1 MANTDDLRDEL
12 LILVG
17 FMLTSARG
25 LVDEPKSY
33 GPSRLLDAAGR
44 VLDTMEEHA
53 MLHQSLQEIKAQI
66 DDERFGP
73 MDDEGFVARLDDLA
87 VNWTESI
94 ADML

>member
-1 MANTDDLRDEL
+1 VTTEYLRDEL
-12 LILVG
+12 LLLVG

-25 LVDEPKSY
+25 LVEEPKSY
-33 GPSRLLDAAGR
+33 GPSRLLDAAVR
-44 VLDTMEEHA
+44 VLDTMDEQI
-53 MLHQSLQEIKAQI
+53 MLDQSLQEIKAQI

-94 ADML
+94 ADMF

>member
-1 MANTDDLRDEL
+1 VTTEDLRDEL
-12 LILVG
+12 LLLVG

-25 LVDEPKSY
+25 LVEEPKSY

-44 VLDTMEEHA
+44 VLDTMDEQS
-53 MLHQSLQEIKAQI
+53 MLDQSLQEIKAQI

-94 ADML
+94 ADMF

>member
-1 MANTDDLRDEL
+1 MTTEDLRDEL
-12 LILVG
+12 LLLVG

-25 LVDEPKSY
+25 LVEEPKSY

-44 VLDTMEEHA
+44 VLEMMEEHG
-53 MLHQSLQEIKAQI
+53 MLDQSLQEIKAQI

-94 ADML
+94 ADMF

>member
-1 MANTDDLRDEL
+1 VTTEDLRDEL
-12 LILVG
+12 LLLVW
-17 FMLTSARG
+17 FILTSARG
-25 LVDEPKSY
+25 LVEEPKSY

-44 VLDTMEEHA
+44 VLDTMEEHG
-53 MLHQSLQEIKAQI
+53 MLDQSLQEIKAQI

-94 ADML
+94 ADMF

>member
-1 MANTDDLRDEL
+1 VTTEDLRDDL
-12 LILVG
+12 LLLVG

-25 LVDEPKSY
+25 LVEEPKGY

-44 VLDTMEEHA
+44 VLDMMEEHG
-53 MLHQSLQEIKAQI
+53 MLDQSLQEIKAQI

-94 ADML
+94 ADKF

>member
-1 MANTDDLRDEL
+1 MTTEDLRDEL
-12 LILVG
+12 LLLVG
-17 FMLTSARG
+17 FMLTSAPG
-25 LVDEPKSY
+25 LVEEPKSY

-44 VLDTMEEHA
+44 VLDMMEEHG
-53 MLHQSLQEIKAQI
+53 MLDQSLQEIKAQI

-94 ADML
+94 ADMF

>member
-1 MANTDDLRDEL
+1 MTTEDLRDEL
-12 LILVG
+12 LLLVG

-25 LVDEPKSY
+25 LVEEPKSY

-44 VLDTMEEHA
+44 VLDTMDEQS
-53 MLHQSLQEIKAQI
+53 MLDQSLQEIKAQI

-94 ADML
+94 ADKF

>member
-1 MANTDDLRDEL
+1 MTTEDLRDEL
-12 LILVG
+12 LLLVG

-25 LVDEPKSY
+25 LVEEPKSY

-44 VLDTMEEHA
+44 VLDTMEEHG
-53 MLHQSLQEIKAQI
+53 MLDQSLREVKAQI

-94 ADML
+94 ADMF

>member
-1 MANTDDLRDEL
+1 MTTEVLRDEL
-12 LILVG
+12 LLLVG

-25 LVDEPKSY
+25 LVEEPKSY

-44 VLDTMEEHA
+44 VLDTMDEQS
-53 MLHQSLQEIKAQI
+53 MLDQSLQEIKAQI

-94 ADML
+94 ADKF

>member
-1 MANTDDLRDEL
+1 VTTEDLRDEL
-12 LILVG
+12 LLLVG

-25 LVDEPKSY
+25 LVEEPKSY

-44 VLDTMEEHA
+44 VLDTMEEHG
-53 MLHQSLQEIKAQI
+53 MLDQSLQEIKAQI

-94 ADML
+94 ADMF

>member
-1 MANTDDLRDEL
+1 VTTEDLRDEL
-12 LILVG
+12 LLLVG

-25 LVDEPKSY
+25 LVEEPKSY

-44 VLDTMEEHA
+44 VLDTMDEQS
-53 MLHQSLQEIKAQI
+53 MLDQSLQEIKAQI

-94 ADML
+94 ADKF

>member
-1 MANTDDLRDEL
+1 MTTEDLRDEL
-12 LILVG
+12 LLLVG

-25 LVDEPKSY
+25 LVEEPKSY

-44 VLDTMEEHA
+44 VLDTMDEQS
-53 MLHQSLQEIKAQI
+53 MLDQSLQEIKAQI

-94 ADML
+94 ADMF

>member
-1 MANTDDLRDEL
+1 VTTEVLRDEL
-12 LILVG
+12 LLLVG

-25 LVDEPKSY
+25 LVEEPKSY

-44 VLDTMEEHA
+44 VLDTMDEQS
-53 MLHQSLQEIKAQI
+53 MLDQSLQEIKAQI

-94 ADML
+94 ADKF

>member
-1 MANTDDLRDEL
+1 MTTEDLRDEL
-12 LILVG
+12 LLLVG

-25 LVDEPKSY
+25 LVEEPKSY

-44 VLDTMEEHA
+44 VLDTMDEQS
-53 MLHQSLQEIKAQI
+53 MLDQSLQEIKTQI

-94 ADML
+94 ADKF

>member
-1 MANTDDLRDEL
+1 MTTEDLRDEL
-12 LILVG
+12 LLLVW

-25 LVDEPKSY
+25 LVEEPKSY

-44 VLDTMEEHA
+44 VLDTMDEQS
-53 MLHQSLQEIKAQI
+53 MLDQSLQEIKAQI

-94 ADML
+94 ADKF

>member
-1 MANTDDLRDEL
+1 VTTEYLRDEL
-12 LILVG
+12 LLLVG

-25 LVDEPKSY
+25 LVEEPKSY

-44 VLDTMEEHA
+44 VLDTMDEQI
-53 MLHQSLQEIKAQI
+53 MLDQSLHEIKAQI

-94 ADML
+94 ADMF

>member
-1 MANTDDLRDEL
+1 MTTEDLRDEL
-12 LILVG
+12 LLLVG

-25 LVDEPKSY
+25 LVEEPKSY

-44 VLDTMEEHA
+44 VLDTMEEHG
-53 MLHQSLQEIKAQI
+53 MLDQSLQEIKAQI

-94 ADML
+94 ADMF

>member
-1 MANTDDLRDEL
+1 MTTEDLRDEL
-12 LILVG
+12 LLLVG
-17 FMLTSARG
+17 FMLTSGRG
-25 LVDEPKSY
+25 LVEEPKSY

-44 VLDTMEEHA
+44 VLDTMDEQS
-53 MLHQSLQEIKAQI
+53 MLDQSLQEIKAQI

-94 ADML
+94 ADKF

>member
-1 MANTDDLRDEL
+1 MTTEDLRDEL
-12 LILVG
+12 LLLVG

-25 LVDEPKSY
+25 LMEEPKSY

-44 VLDTMEEHA
+44 VLDMMEEHG
-53 MLHQSLQEIKAQI
+53 MLDQSLQEIKAHI

-73 MDDEGFVARLDDLA
+73 MDDEGFVARLDELA

-94 ADML
+94 ADMF